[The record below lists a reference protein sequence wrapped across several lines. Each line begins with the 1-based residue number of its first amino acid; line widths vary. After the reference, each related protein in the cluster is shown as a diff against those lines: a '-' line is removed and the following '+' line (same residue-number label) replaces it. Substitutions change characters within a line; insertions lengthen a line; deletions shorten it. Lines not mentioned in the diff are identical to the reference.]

1 MLDSK
6 LLTIRKNNNECKLFI
21 TGDYND
27 ADYITKSTNFSLHK
41 LKEALPY
48 LSIMRMLFDT
58 NFIAEG
64 LSEAVDYYIDDNKE
78 LYYQELLKIKEDE
91 NNSTFSNKVKD
102 LDKEKFKKY
111 YEEALA
117 QIKEKLFEYCYSY
130 LPDCDGF
137 RIHSIKEMY
146 IDYLG
151 SKYDIKQY
159 KDLEAIVQL
168 VERKATRIFN

>member
-78 LYYQELLKIKEDE
+78 IYYQELLKIKEVE
-91 NNSTFSNKVKD
+91 NNS
-102 LDKEKFKKY
+102 KF
-111 YEEALA
+111 
-117 QIKEKLFEYCYSY
+117 
-130 LPDCDGF
+130 
-137 RIHSIKEMY
+137 
-146 IDYLG
+146 
-151 SKYDIKQY
+151 
-159 KDLEAIVQL
+159 
-168 VERKATRIFN
+168 